1 MAKRGR
7 PRKKETVV
15 YSTPELLEKAVYY
28 DPKRELIVCEL
39 PELNYSFVSAIDA
52 HQSRFDLSKLKVFYG

>member
-7 PRKKETVV
+7 PRKKEAAV

-28 DPKRELIVCEL
+28 DAKRELIVCEL
-39 PELNYSFVSAIDA
+39 PELNYSFVSAVDA
-52 HQSRFDLSKLKVFYG
+52 FQCGFDISKLKVFHG